1 MKRAALLAGL
11 ALAALA
17 APATAQLVPLARCH
31 AAYPCNVPYG
41 LRPADAAAN
50 LPDAQLGNALVSV
63 GVDNAFK
70 PKLIA
75 SPISDDPVEG
85 AARLYLR
92 KNPIVLRTPTPKPAA
107 KPDASKPDGAKPDA
121 SKPG

>member
-1 MKRAALLAGL
+1 MKRALLAGL
-11 ALAALA
+11 VFASVA

-41 LRPADAAAN
+41 LRPADAVAN

-75 SPISDDPVEG
+75 SPVSGDPVEG

-92 KNPIVLRTPTPKPAA
+92 KNPLGLRTPTPKPAA
-107 KPDASKPDGAKPDA
+107 TPAGARPAGASPDAQ
-121 SKPG
+121 KPG